1 MSDEED
7 DAVPLDDEF
16 ASVMLARRSTNQ
28 GILEDQGSGKT
39 RTPSGKR
46 PGASRRS
53 TRTPSS
59 KSIRSPGMQ
68 SQRSAS
74 QRSLAPPAS
83 PTPTRERGEL
93 PTMLDLKR
101 QEEEIAREE
110 ELEIK
115 QKREAAH
122 RLAVQR
128 GLSIGNAVSAEA
140 DASVKEDEV
149 ITNVGG
155 EADDDS
161 SSTSSEPQ
169 VTADGSAS
177 QSQQSAMDGKDLT

>member
-1 MSDEED
+1 
-7 DAVPLDDEF
+7 
-16 ASVMLARRSTNQ
+16 
-28 GILEDQGSGKT
+28 
-39 RTPSGKR
+39 
-46 PGASRRS
+46 
-53 TRTPSS
+53 
-59 KSIRSPGMQ
+59 
-68 SQRSAS
+68 
-74 QRSLAPPAS
+74 
-83 PTPTRERGEL
+83 
-93 PTMLDLKR
+93 MLDLKR